1 MIDRLWSSKDP
12 ASKFGQFNQTDL
24 GVFVKSPFLR
34 RYGLERA
41 WLPILF
47 THWRLDEL
55 DGLSDPAERAR
66 EEIEGFL
73 GALDRT
79 AATYEEKR
87 AAAEGR

>member
-1 MIDRLWSSKDP
+1 MP
-12 ASKFGQFNQTDL
+12 
-24 GVFVKSPFLR
+24 
-34 RYGLERA
+34 GLELPDFRRKA
-41 WLPILF
+41 VQIAKAGIYDLRIHRDQVLLPILF
-47 THWRLDEL
+47 THWRLEEL